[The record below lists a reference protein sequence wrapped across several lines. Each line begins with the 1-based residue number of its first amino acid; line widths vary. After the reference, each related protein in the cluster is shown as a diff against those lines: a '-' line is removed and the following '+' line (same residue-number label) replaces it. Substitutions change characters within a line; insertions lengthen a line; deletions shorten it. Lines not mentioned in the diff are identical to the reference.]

1 MLNYKH
7 LYYFREVATI
17 GSIARAS
24 ESLHL
29 TPQTISGQLSLLE
42 DALRTKLF
50 QRNGRHLEL
59 TEAGQVALKYADEIF
74 QMGAALEEAL
84 QHYPQGNAQLFR
96 VGVSDVVPKSIAY
109 RLLEPA
115 MNLPKPIHIVCTE
128 GKLPD
133 LLAELAVHRME
144 LVIADSPMPST
155 MNVRGFNHEL
165 GSSSISF
172 FASQTVRAQLKG
184 EFPQCL
190 DGAPLLIP
198 SEGTAVRSKLREWFH
213 QQQVHPRIVGEFDD
227 SALMKAFGQAGT
239 GIFVAPSALEATMM
253 QEAPVELLGRAH
265 DINEQFFAISVERRI
280 THPAVMAITKHAQDW
295 LQKDKGRKAG
305 GN

>member
-42 DALRTKLF
+42 EALGTKLF

-59 TEAGQVALKYADEIF
+59 TEAGQLALKYADEIF
-74 QMGAALEEAL
+74 QIGESLEEAL
-84 QHYPQGNAQLFR
+84 KHYPRDNAQVFR

-128 GKLPD
+128 GKLPE

-144 LVIADSPMPST
+144 LVIADSPMPPT

-172 FASQTVRAQLKG
+172 FASKAVRDQLQG
-184 EFPQCL
+184 GFPHCL

-213 QQQVHPRIVGEFDD
+213 QQQIHPRIVGEFDD

-239 GIFVAPSALEATMM
+239 GVFVAPTALEATMM
-253 QEAPVELLGRAH
+253 REAPVELLGRAE

-295 LQKDKGRKAG
+295 LRKEKSRKAG